1 VDDLS
6 GILELRE
13 AFEKKGLTFYIHIDG
28 AWGGYFASVLWNR
41 RMQRCSAARQSSRLT
56 GIFSDWTASH
66 SGYMHSDWSESPS
79 GRSQPF

>member
-13 AFEKKGLTFYIHIDG
+13 AFERRGLTFYLHIDG

-41 RMQRCSAARQSSRLT
+41 RMQRVSGRQSFRQ
-56 GIFSDWTASH
+56 
-66 SGYMHSDWSESPS
+66 SGA
-79 GRSQPF
+79 